1 MTKVT
6 KANYYSQKINMEYMS
21 STQLKSLVG
30 SAGRPA
36 CEEHALKV
44 LKGEW
49 KDEPSNDMLVGSY
62 VDAYFSGEMQSFL
75 QQNEGKIL
83 TKQGK
88 PYAHFN
94 KANEMIERATKD
106 KLFMEFM
113 GGEPQKIFT
122 AELFGTKWKCK
133 LDSYHKGKCI
143 VDLKC
148 VSDIYQTFWIKDF
161 GQVNF
166 IEYWGYITQLAIY
179 QKIVEL
185 NTGEKLPCYICAIDK
200 TPSPAI
206 EIIQIPND
214 RMAMELSLV
223 EYDVKHALAL
233 KSGEIA
239 PTRCGKCAYCKDTKI
254 ITSPIMLDELTGRI

>member
-1 MTKVT
+1 MKLS
-6 KANYYSQKINMEYMS
+6 KDNYFSKEANLKYMS

-30 SAGRPA
+30 SLGRPA

-44 LKGEW
+44 LRGEW
-49 KDEPSNDMLVGSY
+49 KDEPSNDMLIGSY
-62 VDAYFSGEMQSFL
+62 VDAYFSEELQDFL
-75 QQNEGKIL
+75 QKNEDKML

-88 PYAHFN
+88 LYAHFN
-94 KANEMIERATKD
+94 KANEMIERAKKD

-113 GGEPQKIFT
+113 SGEHQKIFT
-122 AELFGTKWKCK
+122 AEMFGTEWKCK

-148 VSDIYQTFWIKDF
+148 VSDIYQTFFVRDF
-161 GQVNF
+161 GHMNF

-200 TPSPAI
+200 TPTPAI

-214 RMAMELSLV
+214 RMAQELSLI

-233 KSGEIA
+233 KNGEIE
-239 PTRCGKCAYCKDTKI
+239 PVRCGKCNYCKETKI
-254 ITSPIMLDELTGRI
+254 ITSPIMLDELTGVV

>member
-1 MTKVT
+1 MKLTSKNYFS
-6 KANYYSQKINMEYMS
+6 KEANLEYMS

-30 SAGRPA
+30 SMGRPA

-49 KDEPSNDMLVGSY
+49 QDEPSKEMLIGSY
-62 VDAYFSGEMQSFL
+62 VDAYFSDEMQQFL
-75 QQNEGKIL
+75 QNHMEDVFMKNGSKYK
-83 TKQGK
+83 TYKD
-88 PYAHFN
+88 ADD
-94 KANEMIERATKD
+94 MIERAKKD

-113 GGEPQKIFT
+113 SGEHQKIFT
-122 AELFGTKWKCK
+122 AEMFGAKWKCK

-148 VSDIYQTFWIKDF
+148 VADIYQTFWVKDY
-161 GQVNF
+161 GQMNF

-200 TPSPAI
+200 TAHPAI

-214 RMAMELSLV
+214 RMDMELSLI

-233 KSGEIA
+233 KNGEIE
-239 PTRCGKCAYCKDTKI
+239 PIRCGKCSYCKDTKVI
-254 ITSPIMLDELTGRI
+254 KSPIALDELTGII